1 MRCFRSLPCIKKGY
15 ACVAMAFLL
24 STWCCCFCYPTHE
37 EESNP
42 KHLFRVSNAKLLMVY
57 LSCLF
62 FAMFAAI
69 GLPLS
74 LFSLFIFLTL
84 FHGCFFFSLVVRYF
98 LLCCLCILFI
108 LIWQVGAFVCLK
120 KLEMMFEFCA
130 IVCHI
135 NCMMRYFCYLPV
147 CC

>member
-1 MRCFRSLPCIKKGY
+1 MRASLWPSCCPLSVVVFVIRHTKRNKTRNIY
-15 ACVAMAFLL
+15 FAFLML
-24 STWCCCFCYPTHE
+24 
-37 EESNP
+37 N
-42 KHLFRVSNAKLLMVY
+42 Y
-57 LSCLF
+57 LWYICRAFF

-74 LFSLFIFLTL
+74 LSSLFL
-84 FHGCFFFSLVVRYF
+84 FFWLYFMVVFFSLLLRYF